1 MKDLIDI
8 INARDEIAQLEYKV
22 QKLEMIEGDFVE
34 EEQYEKAQLVLVEQ
48 KRIKR
53 RIKYLNDKINE
64 K

>member
-34 EEQYEKAQLVLVEQ
+34 E
-48 KRIKR
+48 
-53 RIKYLNDKINE
+53 
-64 K
+64 

>member
-1 MKDLIDI
+1 MKDLIEI

>member
-34 EEQYEKAQLVLVEQ
+34 EEQYEKAQLVIVEQ